1 MSKDEATFD
10 FGLIALDESV
20 NEQNESTGSIEI
32 ENIED
37 GINNPNDI
45 VETVVDDDIV
55 NENDSILDDTS
66 IVVNENSSS
75 IAYQDI
81 LKRLKIESYLEID
94 GDEERE
100 VSVDSVNDIETVI
113 SLIEDKYK
121 SEVEELKSRSI
132 LIDNIDSD
140 RKEVME
146 FIAKGG
152 DPKRL
157 ITYQSEL
164 QDVKQ
169 YDLENEEDAE
179 EVIRKYYSFKG
190 ESTTEEVD
198 AFIVGAKAKGTLTRM
213 AEQAS
218 EKIVSYFE
226 KQKDMEKENFDKIIK
241 DRTDALKL
249 YTKTFKEQL
258 KERGFTDKKYDK
270 VVDFATKSVKK
281 KTEDG
286 GEYDEYELDNVIRTH
301 RADPKLAVELAMFL
315 MNKESYLKDLLSE
328 KEVELK
334 KELYSKTRIA
344 RVLKSSGS
352 DMNRTK
358 FEENGKA
365 FEGLVPLD

>member
-1 MSKDEATFD
+1 MKENEATFD

-20 NEQNESTGSIEI
+20 SETIEPTGSIEI
-32 ENIED
+32 ENIESDEAPDLVTKEPVSLEGIGEGEGD
-37 GINNPNDI
+37 GIINEPVINNDVTTQP
-45 VETVVDDDIV
+45 VY
-55 NENDSILDDTS
+55 S
-66 IVVNENSSS
+66 
-75 IAYQDI
+75 DI
-81 LKRLKIESYLEID
+81 LKRLKIESYLEVD
-94 GDEERE
+94 GDDERE
-100 VSVDSVNDIETVI
+100 VSVEAVNDIETAI

-121 SEVEELKSRSI
+121 SEINELKERSI
-132 LIDNIDSD
+132 LIDNIDND

-169 YDLENEEDAE
+169 YDLENEDDAE

-198 AFIVGAKAKGTLTRM
+198 AFIVGAKAKGTLTKM

-218 EKIVSYFE
+218 DKIVSYFE
-226 KQKDMEKENFDKIIK
+226 KQKEMEKENFDKLLK
-241 DRTDALKL
+241 DRSDALKL

-258 KERGFTDKKYDK
+258 KERGFTEKKYDK

-281 KTEDG
+281 KADNG

-315 MNKESYLKDLLSE
+315 MDKEAYLKDLLSE

-334 KELYSKTRIA
+334 KELHTKTRIA

-352 DMNRTK
+352 DMNRTR